1 MLHSS
6 AFSPG
11 KEKTISIVF
20 SFSPVF
26 LIPFFTFVS
35 SDGTHPGFSKLFFK
49 MEYIFLM
56 RSDWF
61 FPMSQ
66 ITGLLIHPR
75 VKLAATVSSWSTFGS
90 NPFCFSFFYFSQLD
104 ISSSLTN
111 NFSCILGLL
120 WNLIPAFQVIGL
132 STIFTTSSCFLHQSD
147 RSYVSLLRLVL
158 V

>member
-75 VKLAATVSSWSTFGS
+75 VKLAATVSS
-90 NPFCFSFFYFSQLD
+90 
-104 ISSSLTN
+104 
-111 NFSCILGLL
+111 
-120 WNLIPAFQVIGL
+120 
-132 STIFTTSSCFLHQSD
+132 
-147 RSYVSLLRLVL
+147 
-158 V
+158 